1 MIAAAG
7 SLQKL
12 LHLANAREAFASG
25 DLLQALSEVDAAVA
39 ADATFAAAQSLRRE
53 IVSRMNAAPQP
64 VAQPPRVRE
73 PIEILAPSQPHRRA
87 RSSWPARARVGL
99 ASSALVVVGVA
110 AVMLVRSGG
119 RGADIRRPEPL
130 APLSTSSAMDVPLPR
145 FVPAA
150 PVFKATVPAPQVSAP
165 APKVA
170 AAAPKAAAHAPTATP
185 PTEAEGTEWA
195 SARLTRLNV
204 RPRWRASAMR
214 VDDAALLRDL
224 GEGISELSV
233 GKLTGNEDAIFIGGS
248 LDETDWAKLRASLK
262 PTGVVWRIY
271 SHRSAPLPN
280 ASVVTAIAAGFTRGR
295 QVRYSSDY
303 VAEQFTPRARPLL
316 GPARG
321 RRSTEK

>member
-1 MIAAAG
+1 MIAGAG

-12 LHLANAREAFASG
+12 LHLANAREALTSG
-25 DLLQALSEVDAAVA
+25 DLLQALSEADAAVA
-39 ADATFAAAQSLRRE
+39 ADATFAAAHSLRRE
-53 IVSRMNAAPQP
+53 IVSRMNAAPQT

-73 PIEILAPSQPHRRA
+73 QMATPAPPHRRP
-87 RSSWPARARVGL
+87 RSSWPALARAGL

-110 AVMLVRSGG
+110 AVMLVRSG
-119 RGADIRRPEPL
+119 RGADIRRPEVPTPI
-130 APLSTSSAMDVPLPR
+130 ATASAVDVPLPR
-145 FVPAA
+145 FVPTAPALKAA
-150 PVFKATVPAPQVSAP
+150 VPAP
-165 APKVA
+165 
-170 AAAPKAAAHAPTATP
+170 KATATP
-185 PTEAEGTEWA
+185 PTAIPSREVEGPEWA

-224 GEGISELSV
+224 GEGISELWV

-248 LDETDWAKLRASLK
+248 LDATDWAKLRASLK

-271 SHRSAPLPN
+271 PHRSVPLTD
-280 ASVVTAIAAGFTRGR
+280 ASLGTAAAAGFTRGR

-321 RRSTEK
+321 RRSTQE